1 MAETAEVFA
10 LRQKVRDLRG
20 QLHSRDKALRLK
32 REEFIPKEVANMEE
46 HYARLW
52 KSLCEAREELKK
64 KNEQLMAQES
74 ELSALRAKVAEL
86 MTQQAARD
94 GVNLAS
100 VDNSLYPSST
110 MEVES
115 EPDLNAVFREVYTAY
130 KNLQLQ
136 YDDVREEGKITT
148 IYDNEKGVCIHVP
161 DDTGPCT
168 GRSTGPERAQNEPN
182 NEPNNQPHTGPPRLS
197 WAGFKQAT

>member
-1 MAETAEVFA
+1 MAEMADTAA
-10 LRQKVRDLRG
+10 LREENAKLR
-20 QLHSRDKALRLK
+20 
-32 REEFIPKEVANMEE
+32 
-46 HYARLW
+46 ARL
-52 KSLCEAREELKK
+52 EA
-64 KNEQLMAQES
+64 
-74 ELSALRAKVAEL
+74 
-86 MTQQAARD
+86 
-94 GVNLAS
+94 
-100 VDNSLYPSST
+100 
-110 MEVES
+110 
-115 EPDLNAVFREVYTAY
+115 
-130 KNLQLQ
+130 LQLQ